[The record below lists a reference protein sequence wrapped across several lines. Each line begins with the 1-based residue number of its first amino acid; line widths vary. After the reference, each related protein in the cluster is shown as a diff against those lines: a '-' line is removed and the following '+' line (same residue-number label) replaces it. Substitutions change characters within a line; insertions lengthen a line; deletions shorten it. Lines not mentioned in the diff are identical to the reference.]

1 VTVLRRLDDP
11 TGLRPGDHVCWTF
24 ASTGD
29 FSTSVR
35 LYFDEGRR
43 RGEQLLLMGPSRP
56 ALLEALVSLPER
68 DELLASG
75 QLAVRVPAEMSD
87 SSAALD
93 PIARVQAFRREVDA
107 ALDRGRSGLRIA
119 ADVTVLARREL
130 HERRRLHLYERLA
143 DVMIGTVPMTALCL
157 YDASLQEDVL
167 RPLNLLHPD
176 QHDGE
181 REPLAYLSGRGPWMS
196 LHGEVDVTEADGL
209 FRALIDVASAVP
221 GEVVLDLAELEF
233 LDVSGAR
240 TLATAT
246 RLLADVGVHLR
257 IVRARRLVGH
267 CLGLFD
273 VAAEQEVS
281 A

>member
-1 VTVLRRLDDP
+1 VTILRRLDAP

-24 ASTGD
+24 DGTGD

-35 LYFDEGRR
+35 PYLDEGRR
-43 RGEQLLLMGPSRP
+43 RGEQLLLIGPSRS

-75 QLAVRVPAEMSD
+75 QLAVRVPAEMFD
-87 SSAALD
+87 SSAELD
-93 PIARVQAFRREVDA
+93 SVARVQALCREVNA
-107 ALDRGRSGLRIA
+107 ALDRGRCALRIA
-119 ADVTVLARREL
+119 ADVTVLARGEP
-130 HERRRLHLYERLA
+130 HERRQLHLFERLA
-143 DVMIGTVPMTALCL
+143 DAMIATVPMTALCL
-157 YDASLQEDVL
+157 YDAALPEDVL
-167 RPLNLLHPD
+167 RPLVLLHPD

-181 REPLAYLSGRGPWMS
+181 REPLAYLSGRGPWLS
-196 LHGEVDVTEADGL
+196 LHGEVDATEADGL
-209 FRALIDVASAVP
+209 FRALVDVASAAP

-240 TLATAT
+240 MLATAT
-246 RLLADVGVHLR
+246 RLLAEVGVQLR
-257 IVRARRLVGH
+257 MVRARRLVGH

-281 A
+281 V